1 MAGNGAHGLLFQKLW
16 ALLLLSFYPPSKADS
31 CSHIVLE
38 KSSEILSLFSYIM
51 NNVESNGSNL
61 LEYDIDEDDET
72 FARTE
77 TRDMLR
83 QQIANNVRL
92 LNIFICRFE
101 FSSVKS
107 IFSFLKDVVVQ
118 TNFVECVS
126 LKMGGLSNA
135 LGHDLYQQFISR
147 TNHEVLT
154 ELQNVMAKSKYQMN
168 SQHH

>member
-1 MAGNGAHGLLFQKLW
+1 
-16 ALLLLSFYPPSKADS
+16 
-31 CSHIVLE
+31 
-38 KSSEILSLFSYIM
+38 M

-83 QQIANNVRL
+83 QQIANN
-92 LNIFICRFE
+92 
-101 FSSVKS
+101 
-107 IFSFLKDVVVQ
+107 DVVVQ

>member
-1 MAGNGAHGLLFQKLW
+1 
-16 ALLLLSFYPPSKADS
+16 
-31 CSHIVLE
+31 
-38 KSSEILSLFSYIM
+38 M